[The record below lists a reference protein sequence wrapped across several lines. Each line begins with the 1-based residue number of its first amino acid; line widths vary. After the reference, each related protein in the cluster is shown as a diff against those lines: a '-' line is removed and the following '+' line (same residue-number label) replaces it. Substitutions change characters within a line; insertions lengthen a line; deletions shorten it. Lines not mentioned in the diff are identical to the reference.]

1 MKAKAIVT
9 IVLLAFVAAGVV
21 AMAKRNISDNARAAS
36 QSAAPAS
43 AGAESQTGVAA
54 SVTETETEAADAP
67 VASGESAVE
76 KPQLVVYYFHGNVRC
91 RTCNLIES
99 YANEVVTDHFGTL
112 LEEGIVEWKAVNV
125 HKPENQHFM
134 KDYELVSQ
142 SVVLSRRENGKE
154 SQWRKLDRVWE
165 LVGNKPAFQDYV
177 RKETASVL
185 AGEVSTP

>member
-1 MKAKAIVT
+1 MKVKAIVT

-21 AMAKRNISDNARAAS
+21 AMAKRNISDKAQAAS
-36 QSAAPAS
+36 QSAAPT
-43 AGAESQTGVAA
+43 GAESQTGAA
-54 SVTETETEAADAP
+54 SSAVAMETEAANVPA
-67 VASGESAVE
+67 ASEENAVE
-76 KPQLVVYYFHGNVRC
+76 KPQLIVYYFHGNVRC
-91 RTCNLIES
+91 RTCNMIES
-99 YANEVVTDHFGTL
+99 YANETVTEHFGTL
-112 LEEGIVEWKAVNV
+112 LDEGIVEWKTVNV

-142 SVVLSRRENGKE
+142 TVVLSRRENGKE

-185 AGEVSTP
+185 AGEVPTP